1 MEPRLKVNVLNFR
14 KRSIYRFCHAQYRNP
29 FHFNPPSVVAQPL
42 SFDVWQ
48 APITPIS
55 LLQMNEITLAVETV
69 SLKRVCFAFEL

>member
-1 MEPRLKVNVLNFR
+1 MFRASGKGAFIGFVMLNMVTHFILNPR
-14 KRSIYRFCHAQYRNP
+14 
-29 FHFNPPSVVAQPL
+29 VVAQPL

-69 SLKRVCFAFEL
+69 SLKRVCFTFEL